1 MLLLSLKM
9 LRLYINYYLVDR
21 TTIYQNL
28 KTIVM
33 NSNEILTADLIDI
46 LFEGKNKAYGAYDLR
61 KTYNKRIT
69 IAVAGMVLICLIF
82 SVSQLIA
89 KNNDHVVMSLPIIDV
104 NISDV
109 DEPKPEKPKEL
120 LPPPAHEQAP
130 AINTKQYTAPLITNV
145 EEPDVPPVEDL
156 NIARIGTENIVGA
169 DDDGSYTP
177 LVEKSIAP
185 SITPAKP
192 DEDYDI
198 TFKKVEHEA
207 KFPGG
212 LEAWKKYLERNLNAN
227 IAADNGA
234 PAGLYTVT
242 LQFVVDRNGMIS
254 NIETVQ
260 VPKACPDCGSEA
272 IRVIK
277 KGPKWEPA
285 IQNGNKVMYQ
295 AVQKITFQVVEN

>member
-1 MLLLSLKM
+1 
-9 LRLYINYYLVDR
+9 
-21 TTIYQNL
+21 
-28 KTIVM
+28 M

-46 LFEGKNKAYGAYDLR
+46 LFEGRNKAYGAYDLR

-69 IAVAGMVLICLIF
+69 IAVGGMCAICLIF

-89 KNNDHVVMSLPIIDV
+89 KNNHSLVQPIPTIELSLMD
-104 NISDV
+104 I
-109 DEPKPEKPKEL
+109 DEPRIEKPKPL
-120 LPPPAHEQAP
+120 PVPPPHVQPP
-130 AINTKQYTAPLITNV
+130 AVNTRIYTAPLLTNIDEV
-145 EEPDVPPVEDL
+145 DVPPVEDL
-156 NIARIGTENIVGA
+156 NIARIGTENIVGS
-169 DDDGSYTP
+169 DDDGSP
-177 LVEKSIAP
+177 APPVEKSIAP
-185 SITPAKP
+185 DLTPVKP
-192 DEDYDI
+192 DEDY
-198 TFKKVEHEA
+198 TKVFRKVEHEA

>member
-1 MLLLSLKM
+1 
-9 LRLYINYYLVDR
+9 
-21 TTIYQNL
+21 
-28 KTIVM
+28 M
-33 NSNEILTADLIDI
+33 NSNEILTADIIDI
-46 LFEGKNKAYGAYDLR
+46 IFEGKNKAYGAYDLR
-61 KTYNKRIT
+61 KNYNKRIS
-69 IAVAGMVLICLIF
+69 IALGSMIAICLIL

-89 KNNDHVVMSLPIIDV
+89 KNNHSLVKPVPIIDV
-104 NISDV
+104 TIINLPK
-109 DEPKPEKPKEL
+109 DEIDKPKPLPV
-120 LPPPAHEQAP
+120 PPPHVQPP
-130 AINTKQYTAPLITNV
+130 AVNTRIYTAPLLTNTDV
-145 EEPDVPPVEDL
+145 VDVPPIEEL
-156 NIARIGTENIVGA
+156 INSRIGIENIVGA
-169 DDDGSYTP
+169 DDDRSTAP
-177 LVEKSIAP
+177 PVEKSIATEL
-185 SITPAKP
+185 TPAKP
-192 DEDYDI
+192 DEDYTK
-198 TFKKVEHEA
+198 TFTKVEHEA

-242 LQFVVDRNGMIS
+242 LQFVVDKNGMIS

>member
-1 MLLLSLKM
+1 
-9 LRLYINYYLVDR
+9 
-21 TTIYQNL
+21 
-28 KTIVM
+28 M

-69 IAVAGMVLICLIF
+69 IAVGCMCAICLIF

-89 KNNDHVVMSLPIIDV
+89 KNNHSLVKPVPIIDV
-104 NISDV
+104 TIINLPK
-109 DEPKPEKPKEL
+109 DEIDKPKPLPV
-120 LPPPAHEQAP
+120 PPPHVQPP
-130 AINTKQYTAPLITNV
+130 AVNTRIYTAPLLTNTDV
-145 EEPDVPPVEDL
+145 VDVPPVEEL
-156 NIARIGTENIVGA
+156 INSRIGIENIVGA
-169 DDDGSYTP
+169 DDDGSIAP
-177 LVEKSIAP
+177 PVEKGIAP
-185 SITPAKP
+185 ELTPAKP
-192 DEDYDI
+192 DEDYTK
-198 TFKKVEHEA
+198 TFTKVEHEA

-242 LQFVVDRNGMIS
+242 LQFVVDKNGMIS

-260 VPKACPDCGSEA
+260 VPNACPDCGNEA

-295 AVQKITFQVVEN
+295 AIQKITFQVVEN

>member
-1 MLLLSLKM
+1 
-9 LRLYINYYLVDR
+9 
-21 TTIYQNL
+21 
-28 KTIVM
+28 M

-89 KNNDHVVMSLPIIDV
+89 KNNHSLVKPVPIIDV
-104 NISDV
+104 TIINLPK
-109 DEPKPEKPKEL
+109 DEIDKPKPLPV
-120 LPPPAHEQAP
+120 PPPHAQPP
-130 AINTKQYTAPLITNV
+130 AVNTRIYTAPLLTNIDV
-145 EEPDVPPVEDL
+145 VDVPPVEEL
-156 NIARIGTENIVGA
+156 INSKIGTENIVGA
-169 DDDGSYTP
+169 DDDRSIAP
-177 LVEKSIAP
+177 PVEKSIAP
-185 SITPAKP
+185 DLTPAKP
-192 DEDYDI
+192 DEDY
-198 TFKKVEHEA
+198 TKMFTKVEHEA

-277 KGPKWEPA
+277 KGPRWEPA

>member
-1 MLLLSLKM
+1 
-9 LRLYINYYLVDR
+9 
-21 TTIYQNL
+21 
-28 KTIVM
+28 M

-69 IAVAGMVLICLIF
+69 IAIGCMCAICLIF

-89 KNNDHVVMSLPIIDV
+89 KNNHSLVKPVPIIDV
-104 NISDV
+104 TIINLPK
-109 DEPKPEKPKEL
+109 DEIDKPKPLPV
-120 LPPPAHEQAP
+120 LPPHVQPPAV
-130 AINTKQYTAPLITNV
+130 NTRIYTAPLLTNTDV
-145 EEPDVPPVEDL
+145 VDVPPVEEL
-156 NIARIGTENIVGA
+156 INSRIGIENIVGA
-169 DDDGSYTP
+169 DDDGSIAP
-177 LVEKSIAP
+177 PVEKGIAP
-185 SITPAKP
+185 ELTPVKP
-192 DEDYDI
+192 DEDYTKI
-198 TFKKVEHEA
+198 FTKVEQEA

-234 PAGLYTVT
+234 SAGLYTVT
-242 LQFVVDRNGMIS
+242 LQFVVDKNGIIS

-260 VPKACPDCGSEA
+260 VPKACPDCGNEA

-295 AVQKITFQVVEN
+295 AIQKITFQVVEN